1 MSSKR
6 DEILKKIDDLSNKL
20 KNNENQLSRLGIVSE
35 ISYLNQQLNSLK
47 DEEPVIQPKK
57 EVKEEE
63 VVEAKVEEKIPETK
77 VEEDK
82 KEESKED
89 INRGKVAEPGSNLPK
104 EERKDNNKNQHNR
117 K

>member
-6 DEILKKIDDLSNKL
+6 DEIRKKIDKLSNEL
-20 KNNENQLSRLGIVSE
+20 KNNENQLSRLGIVGE
-35 ISYLNQQLNSLK
+35 IGRLNKQLNSLK

-57 EVKEEE
+57 EVKEEK
-63 VVEAKVEEKIPETK
+63 VVETKVEEKIPETK
-77 VEEDK
+77 VEEEK
-82 KEESKED
+82 KEEVKED

-104 EERKDNNKNQHNR
+104 EERKDNKNQHNR